1 MLYVLSM
8 NKSVLLIIRLA
19 LLSQDLRADVHQQLI
34 QAEPVSHVGGVGYV
48 DSAMRVLSSWSVD
61 YSLPCM
67 PVSSRSSTWPFVSS
81 LPVSCVLVYV

>member
-19 LLSQDLRADVHQQLI
+19 LLSQDLRADVHQQPV

-48 DSAMRVLSSWSVD
+48 DSGCKHACDDADAACNYAV
-61 YSLPCM
+61 PCM
-67 PVSSRSSTWPFVSS
+67 PV
-81 LPVSCVLVYV
+81 